1 MMAESYESRK
11 FERKGVF
18 DIPLPMKRS
27 GKEAAPAEPAEP
39 AEPSEPQST
48 MAFSLMTKK
57 GNKQQ
62 VAWPD
67 PPHPRQH

>member
-18 DIPLPMKRS
+18 DIPLPMKRT

-39 AEPSEPQST
+39 AAEPSQPQST

-62 VAWPD
+62 VPTL
-67 PPHPRQH
+67 HH